1 MAGTINQGYLRI
13 KYKYEFIFAHRI
25 IWAKFGDTP
34 LDSIL
39 VLNHKDGNKLNNEIS
54 NLEQISQ
61 KANNQHKK
69 DILNSKPNFDKKLT
83 QEIADQIRLDYE
95 SGCSQLNLTKK
106 YTVSRSLIHLVV
118 RNKAWVAV
126 AQLVEPRIVIPVV
139 AGSSPVGHPIILIL
153 LRFLW

>member
-1 MAGTINQGYLRI
+1 MSKKNDALILELLNNDNYRIDASGTIQTRINRQGHKCSIWRMAGTINQGYLRI

-95 SGCSQLNLTKK
+95 SGL
-106 YTVSRSLIHLVV
+106 
-118 RNKAWVAV
+118 
-126 AQLVEPRIVIPVV
+126 
-139 AGSSPVGHPIILIL
+139 
-153 LRFLW
+153 